1 MRLFDIM
8 SVISGDEV
16 VRIINDGDE
25 TLFYG
30 KARNAYFELDAD
42 VLKSKKVYCVYYYV
56 CNGFGGLYIE
66 VN

>member
-16 VRIINDGDE
+16 VHIINNSEE

-30 KARNAYFELDAD
+30 TVREAYFELDVD
-42 VLKSKKVYCVYYYV
+42 VLKSKKVSYV
-56 CNGFGGLYIE
+56 FNGFGGLCID

>member
-1 MRLFDIM
+1 MKLFDIM

-16 VRIINDGDE
+16 VHIINNGDE

-30 KARNAYFELDAD
+30 KAREAYFELNAD
-42 VLKSKKVYCVYYYV
+42 VLKSKKVSCVF
-56 CNGFGGLYIE
+56 NGFGGLCID